1 MVRFRF
7 FIQTNMREK
16 AYRAICCSSSC
27 ILARLETFFGFGF
40 GMEGKGVESFCKNIS
55 KVVFLIV
62 PSILN
67 SAYPVEPI

>member
-1 MVRFRF
+1 
-7 FIQTNMREK
+7 MREK

-40 GMEGKGVESFCKNIS
+40 GTEGKGVESFCKNKILAKLCS
-55 KVVFLIV
+55 LIV

-67 SAYPVEPI
+67 PAYPVEPI